1 MAPVINQPWA
11 AQLPAA
17 IPLSE
22 LLHVAEQAGEDAAF
36 SVFAPDDSV
45 ELADRRGY
53 VALVIAYTRFEEP
66 VAILDDG
73 CCALLIRDG
82 GTSAASAASRRI
94 LTQAARL
101 GLASQLRV
109 GVAPIHDSPEAALRA
124 ARIEAASGEP
134 GAIAGAA

>member
-1 MAPVINQPWA
+1 MASVISQPWA
-11 AQLPAA
+11 AQLPSA
-17 IPLSE
+17 IPLGE
-22 LLHVAEQAGEDAAF
+22 LLAVAQQAGEDAAF
-36 SVFAPDDSV
+36 CVFAPDDSI

-82 GTSAASAASRRI
+82 GTSAASAAARRI

-109 GVAPIHDSPEAALRA
+109 GVATILGSPDAALRA
-124 ARIEAASGEP
+124 TRAEAAGCAP